1 MLQDKTGQPLVFP
14 AMPGAYAFTV
24 ALPAPLLLNIPRF
37 AGTILPAG
45 SYVYVGSARGG
56 GGLRARLQRHLRR
69 SKPLHWHIDRLT
81 VTGAVQQIIAV
92 PQGHECALMQ
102 RLQSLPGVTVPLA
115 GFGASDC
122 RACEAHMAAVPQQF
136 DLRALDPSALNW
148 R

>member
-1 MLQDKTGQPLVFP
+1 MLQDETDQPVEFP
-14 AMPGAYAFTV
+14 AVPGAYAFTV
-24 ALPAPLLLNIPRF
+24 ALSSPLLLNIPRF

-45 SYVYVGSARGG
+45 RYVYVGSARGG
-56 GGLRARLQRHLRR
+56 GGLCARLRRHLRR

-92 PQGHECALMQ
+92 PQGHECTLVH
-102 RLQSLPGVTVPLA
+102 RLLSLPGVTVPLA

-122 RACEAHMAAVPQQF
+122 RACEAHMAAVPQQV
-136 DLRALDPSALNW
+136 DLRTLDPSALNW